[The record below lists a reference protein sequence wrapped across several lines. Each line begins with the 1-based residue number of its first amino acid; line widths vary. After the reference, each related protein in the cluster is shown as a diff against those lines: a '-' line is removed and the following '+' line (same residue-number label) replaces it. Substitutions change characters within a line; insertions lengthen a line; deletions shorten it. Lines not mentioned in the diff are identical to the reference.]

1 MKRIRRLIHATDF
14 SRASGRAFTSAVQIA
29 KRNKAELLLVHVIEP
44 VTPYLAPDQ
53 YTGPELF
60 VELETAAKSKAESEL
75 SSLMKKV
82 QKARVKVK
90 SLVLKGTPHDQIVR
104 AAKSRRADLI
114 VIGTHGR
121 TGISKFFMGSVAGRV
136 IAMAH
141 CPVLTVRGR

>member
-14 SRASGRAFTSAVQIA
+14 SRASGRALTSAIQIA
-29 KRNKAELLLVHVIEP
+29 KRNKAELLLLHVIEP

-53 YTGPELF
+53 YAGPELY
-60 VELETAAKSKAESEL
+60 VELEAAAKRKAESGL
-75 SSLMKKV
+75 SSLMKKAK
-82 QKARVKVK
+82 KAKVK
-90 SLVLKGTPHDQIVR
+90 AKTLLLKGTPHNQIVK
-104 AAKSRRADLI
+104 AAKNRRADLI